1 MPEVTV
7 RLKGRE
13 QDEELVNLNGRCP
26 RCAGNDGA
34 VLIEGELWFMC
45 FDCRTRWLFPS
56 SMYESV
62 QRGYAKTDEEYAAIE
77 GEVATFA
84 KVRALRPCRPWILDA
99 YMKSV
104 TSATYN
110 EGRDA
115 IFSRDRER
123 FARALMARG
132 TALEVEIK
140 AGRAKRAL
148 IDLGFST
155 GGVSEGIRYLQSVI
169 DDRWRKPGAAD
180 KIFARAVE
188 MLEAGKDAAES
199 VH

>member
-1 MPEVTV
+1 MQVAVTGAFGYSGRYIAQ
-7 RLKGRE
+7 RLLASGH
-13 QDEELVNLNGRCP
+13 
-26 RCAGNDGA
+26 
-34 VLIEGELWFMC
+34 
-45 FDCRTRWLFPS
+45 
-56 SMYESV
+56 SV
-62 QRGYAKTDEEYAAIE
+62 VTLTNSVHRHNPFG
-77 GEVATFA
+77 A

-140 AGRAKRAL
+140 AGRTKRAL